1 MPAKTIIF
9 PHSAALRAKHP
20 GHFLVSRPL
29 SQDRISFKLLPSVC
43 CLVPTDLLILCKLHP
58 HWLRSHLENVYHG
71 RWCCVTGDFQFA
83 MVLFTLVNCHDETR
97 KNKGDPSSIAIWLKK
112 IGGYISS
119 LSKPCFHICLFC
131 RQFEVIFQGRGKER
145 KVFSSV
151 VCKYLGVLFNTLQ
164 TNRMKM
170 NSIYLGPARSIFSK
184 PTKITS
190 IYSVTKCF

>member
-1 MPAKTIIF
+1 MLSSTLILCFKLPAKTIIF

-29 SQDRISFKLLPSVC
+29 SLDRIFFKLLPSVC

-119 LSKPCFHICLFC
+119 SSKPCFHICLFC
-131 RQFEVIFQGRGKER
+131 RQYDVIFEGRGKER
-145 KVFSSV
+145 KVFFHLLYV
-151 VCKYLGVLFNTLQ
+151 
-164 TNRMKM
+164 
-170 NSIYLGPARSIFSK
+170 SILEFYSIHCK
-184 PTKITS
+184 PTG
-190 IYSVTKCF
+190 